1 MYQVCQIPYYDS
13 VHQCYKQI
21 ITIHP
26 QPQGA
31 LLQITRRIPPS
42 KLSPFKHY
50 SQCSIY
56 PQCFYAV
63 MNPTRPCDFLTVEE
77 LPLFFGF
84 LSKEGYSIDNQLTK
98 LMMKANTQIKNT
110 LLFYIIEINNS

>member
-13 VHQCYKQI
+13 IYQCYKQI

-26 QPQGA
+26 QPQRS
-31 LLQITRRIPPS
+31 LIQITKRMMPS
-42 KLSPFKHY
+42 QLSPFKQY
-50 SQCSIY
+50 SQCCVY

-77 LPLFFGF
+77 LPLFLDF

-98 LMMKANTQIKNT
+98 LMMKANTQIKKS
-110 LLFYIIEINNS
+110 LLFYIIEINNY